1 MTNPASGIIPVIMC
15 GGSGTR
21 LWPASRDSLPK
32 QFIPLVG
39 DLSTFQATLQ
49 RVSNSPVFGR
59 PLVIANQEFRFVV
72 ADQASRLGIP
82 IDIVL
87 EPVARD
93 SGPAVAVASVLANQR
108 DPKATLLVLAADHI
122 IPDVDAFRATIEE
135 AAAAASDGYIM
146 TIGIKPDHAATGY
159 GYIRPDGTI
168 AGQARTVEAFLEKPD
183 QARAEQLVREG
194 CLWNSGNFLFR
205 ASVMLGE
212 LKRYAPEM
220 LEAAENAVARVAVD
234 LDFTRLPEAEF
245 AASPKLSIDYA
256 VMEKT
261 RSAAVVPAGFAWS
274 DVGTWGALWAV
285 SPHDESGNSL
295 KGPVEVKGTRN
306 SLVQSDGV
314 LTCVLGLE
322 DVVVVSTRDAV
333 LVTSKDRS
341 EAVKGLVQDL
351 KAKGVPEASEHLR
364 IYRPWGWYQR
374 TDIGSRFQVKRILVN
389 PGRKLSLQKHFHRAE
404 HWVVV
409 KGTAEVTCDSEVRI
423 VHENESIYLP
433 IGCVHRLANPGK
445 IPLEIIEV
453 QVGSYTGEDD
463 IVRIEDDFN
472 RS

>member
-1 MTNPASGIIPVIMC
+1 MSDIGPITPVIMC

-39 DLSTFQATLQ
+39 ELSTFQATLQ
-49 RVSNSPVFGR
+49 RVSGHPLFGKPV
-59 PLVIANQEFRFVV
+59 VIANQEFRFLV
-72 ADQASRLGIP
+72 ADQASRMGIP
-82 IDIVL
+82 VDIVL
-87 EPVARD
+87 EPIARD
-93 SGPAVAVASVLANQR
+93 SGPAVAVATVIAGR
-108 DPKATLLVLAADHI
+108 RAPDARLLVLAADHI
-122 IPDVDAFRATIEE
+122 IPDTEAFRATIE
-135 AAAAASDGYIM
+135 AAVDGLADGYIM
-146 TIGIKPDHAATGY
+146 TIGITPDHAATGY
-159 GYIRPDGTI
+159 GYLRPGEAIGGLVRKVD
-168 AGQARTVEAFLEKPD
+168 AFLEKPD
-183 QARAEQLVREG
+183 QTRAEALVREG
-194 CLWNSGNFLFR
+194 CLWNSGNFLFAAATMER
-205 ASVMLGE
+205 ELAAHAPDILTAAKASVDGM
-212 LKRYAPEM
+212 
-220 LEAAENAVARVAVD
+220 AVD
-234 LDFTRLPEAEF
+234 LDFMRLPEQAF
-245 AASPKLSIDYA
+245 AACPKLSIDYA

-261 RSAAVVPAGFAWS
+261 SSAAVVPAGFAWS

-285 SPHDESGNSL
+285 SPRDEDGNSL
-295 KGPVEVKGTRN
+295 KGEVEAKDTRN
-306 SLVQSDGV
+306 SLVHSDAM

-322 DVVVVSTRDAV
+322 DVVVVATRDAV
-333 LVTSKDRS
+333 LVTSRERS
-341 EAVKGLVQDL
+341 EAVKGIVQDL
-351 KAKGVPEASEHLR
+351 KAKDRPEASEHLR

-374 TDIGSRFQVKRILVN
+374 TDIGTRFQVKRIQVD

-409 KGTAEVTCDSEVRI
+409 RGTAEVTRDGETLV

-472 RS
+472 RR